1 MWILVVVNTRGYAD
15 SLFFITFLR
24 FHSCEPLLF
33 FLLSFFVFIRVN
45 RCFFSFHSFIHNFIT
60 SGGKRPR
67 LTSNVRATLDLRA
80 TTGQTTTR
88 LRTFANLQIRVNAL
102 EEMGVLLRREA
113 QTTIICAAVNMLNPL
128 QELCDYILNTPL
140 LQADTHAAA
149 ASLLRVADLLGE
161 TCLSARGQNVIGHGT
176 KRARE
181 LYQVLDCMRDIQIES
196 RELAPAAYCD
206 FVWKLR
212 WYCGCWQ
219 QQVRI
224 LSEVDRHTTTKYEA
238 VLAKLREDNTQPIP
252 VDLRLSFLLSE
263 RIWYTGIMQLQD
275 TSNGFDPTSQGG
287 AVDPRSQEPFAVGME
302 LDDVV
307 EGLLCAT
314 GFSSDGT
321 DSDSDSRVSV
331 QVDGRTTYQVM
342 LSGGRHPYS
351 DSD

>member
-1 MWILVVVNTRGYAD
+1 
-15 SLFFITFLR
+15 
-24 FHSCEPLLF
+24 
-33 FLLSFFVFIRVN
+33 
-45 RCFFSFHSFIHNFIT
+45 
-60 SGGKRPR
+60 
-67 LTSNVRATLDLRA
+67 
-80 TTGQTTTR
+80 
-88 LRTFANLQIRVNAL
+88 
-102 EEMGVLLRREA
+102 LRREA

-287 AVDPRSQEPFAVGME
+287 AVDPRSQGGAVDPRSQGGVIDPRSQGGVIDPRSQGGVIDPRSQGGVIDPRSQGGVIDPRSQGGAVDPRSQEPFAVGME